1 MGIYPAKSV
10 ERAMKFQE
18 VILRAMSKQ
27 ITWIQAAEILGMSDR
42 NMRRYRNRLD
52 KGGYDGLIDRRTQRP
67 SRKRVPQ
74 ATAEKVLALYR
85 EQYFDFNVRHFHE
98 KLGEEHKIELSYTWV
113 KNALQGAGLVGRK
126 KKRGAHHKRR
136 PRRPLPGMMLHIDG
150 SRHAWLGS
158 EHEQFDLV
166 TLMDDAT
173 SEIYYGRFVD
183 EENTETI
190 MAGLR
195 SVVESKGVFCALYSD
210 RAAHFVCT
218 PKGATK
224 PDRTIRTQVS
234 RALEQLGIE
243 LIPAN
248 SPQARGRCER
258 SYGTLQGRLPQEM
271 RQAGVQTVEQAN
283 AFLPAFLVRHNEKFR
298 IKAGEEGTAFVPH
311 YGPDLNKIFS
321 KQHERVVG
329 NDNTVTF
336 GRLRLQIQRQTF
348 RFSMAK
354 CRVLVCEHL
363 DGTISVHY
371 GPHVLGIYSHQG
383 ELLTATPSRAKEHA
397 A

>member
-1 MGIYPAKSV
+1 MAIYPAKSV

-27 ITWIQAAEILGMSDR
+27 ITWSQAAEICGMSDR
-42 NMRRYRNRLD
+42 NMRRYRNRLEH
-52 KGGYDGLIDRRTQRP
+52 GGYDGLLDRRTQRP
-67 SRKRVPQ
+67 SPKRIPMK
-74 ATAEKVLALYR
+74 TAEKVLQLYR

-98 KLGEEHKIELSYTWV
+98 KLAEEHQLNLSYTWV
-113 KNALQGAGLVGRK
+113 KNALQAAGLVAKK

-150 SRHAWLGS
+150 STHAWLGS
-158 EHEQFDLV
+158 EHERFDLV

-173 SEIYYGRFVD
+173 SEIYYGRFVE
-183 EENTETI
+183 EENTETV
-190 MAGLR
+190 MAGVR
-195 SVVESKGVFCALYSD
+195 SVVEKQGVFCALYSD
-210 RAAHFVCT
+210 RASHFFCT

-224 PDRTIRTQVS
+224 PDRTIRTQVG

-243 LIPAN
+243 AIPAG

-271 RQAGVQTVEQAN
+271 RKAGIRTVDQAN
-283 AFLPAFLVRHNEKFR
+283 EFLAKFLVAHNPKFSV
-298 IKAGEEGTAFVPH
+298 AAAEQGTAFVP
-311 YGPDLNKIFS
+311 YRGSDLDRIFS
-321 KQHERVVG
+321 KHHERVVG
-329 NDNTVTF
+329 NDNTISI
-336 GRLRLQIQRQTF
+336 GKLRLQIERQTF

-371 GPHVLGIYSHQG
+371 GPHVLGTYSREGQ
-383 ELLTATPSRAKEHA
+383 LLTPPARNKEHA

>member
-1 MGIYPAKSV
+1 MTIYPAKSV

-27 ITWIQAAEILGMSDR
+27 ITWSQAAEICGMSER

-52 KGGYDGLIDRRTQRP
+52 QGGYDGLLDRRTQRP
-67 SRKRVPQ
+67 SPKRI
-74 ATAEKVLALYR
+74 AMETAGRVLELYR

-98 KLGEEHKIELSYTWV
+98 KLVEEHGIEISYTWV
-113 KNALQGAGLVGRK
+113 KNALQGAGLVAKR

-136 PRRPLPGMMLHIDG
+136 ARRPLPGMMLHIDG
-150 SRHAWLGS
+150 STHAWLGP
-158 EHEQFDLV
+158 EHEKFDLV
-166 TLMDDAT
+166 TIMDDAT
-173 SEIYYGRFVD
+173 SEIYYGRFVE
-183 EENTETI
+183 EENTESV

-195 SVVESKGVFCALYSD
+195 SVVEQHGIFCTLYSD
-210 RAAHFVCT
+210 RAGHFFCT
-218 PKGATK
+218 PKGANE
-224 PDRTIRTQVS
+224 PDRAIRTQVG

-243 LIPAN
+243 AIPAG

-271 RQAGVQTVEQAN
+271 RKGGIGTIDQAN
-283 AFLPAFLVRHNEKFR
+283 EFLAKYLVRHNRTFSV
-298 IKAGEEGTAFVPH
+298 AAAEEGTAFVPAH
-311 YGPDLNKIFS
+311 GRELDMIFS
-321 KQHERVVG
+321 KHHERVVG
-329 NDNTVTF
+329 NDNTISIAK
-336 GRLRLQIQRQTF
+336 LHLQIERQTF

-371 GPHVLGIYSHQG
+371 GPHRLGTYSPEGQ
-383 ELLTATPSRAKEHA
+383 LLPPAASRKERA